1 MKNLFLLRHAKSGWK
16 DAEMRDFDR
25 PLTMRGRRAS
35 SVVGRYLRKQSII
48 PGLVISSPAERAR
61 ETTAIVLR
69 TARIPAELRYDERIY
84 EAHVGRLL
92 EVVSQV
98 DDKVDIVLM
107 IGHNPGFSDF
117 VQYLTGDGVHMPT
130 AALAQVA
137 LDVEDW
143 RQVVAGCGQLKK
155 LIKPRKLAE

>member
-1 MKNLFLLRHAKSGWK
+1 MKTLLLLRHAKSGWK
-16 DAEMRDFDR
+16 DAEIRDFDR

-35 SVVGRYLRKQSII
+35 SIVGRYLRKHSIN

-61 ETTAIVLR
+61 ETITIVLK
-69 TARIPAELRYDERIY
+69 TARIPAEVRYDERIY

-98 DDKVDIVLM
+98 DDSIDSVLM
-107 IGHNPGFSDF
+107 VGHNPGFSDF
-117 VQYLTGDGVHMPT
+117 AEYLTGDGVHMPT
-130 AALAQVA
+130 AALAQIA

-143 RQVVAGCGQLKK
+143 RQLQAGCGQLKK

>member
-1 MKNLFLLRHAKSGWK
+1 
-16 DAEMRDFDR
+16 MRDFDR

-35 SVVGRYLRKQSII
+35 SVIGRYLRKQSIN
-48 PGLVISSPAERAR
+48 PALVICSPAERAR
-61 ETTAIVLR
+61 ETAAIALK
-69 TARIPAELRYDERIY
+69 TARIPAEVRYDERIY

-98 DDKVDIVLM
+98 DDGVESVLM

-117 VQYLTGDGVHMPT
+117 AQYLTGDGVHMPT
-130 AALAQVA
+130 AALAQIA

-143 RQVVAGCGQLKK
+143 KQVLAGCGELKK
-155 LIKPRKLAE
+155 LIKPRELAE

>member
-1 MKNLFLLRHAKSGWK
+1 MKTLLLLRHAKSGWK

-25 PLTMRGRRAS
+25 PLTVRGRRAS
-35 SVVGRYLRKQSII
+35 SVIGRYLRKRLLI

-61 ETTAIVLR
+61 ETTAIVLK

-92 EVVSQV
+92 EVVSQADASV
-98 DDKVDIVLM
+98 DTVLM
-107 IGHNPGFSDF
+107 VGHNPGFSDF
-117 VQYLTGDGVHMPT
+117 AQYLTGDGVHMPT
-130 AALAQVA
+130 AALAQIA

-143 RQVVAGCGQLKK
+143 RQVVAGCGELKK
-155 LIKPRKLAE
+155 LIKPRELTE